1 MRGRYKSKENAGS
14 ECIHAFEA
22 KRDIGNGLFR
32 SYDSEPASY
41 SEGPNSPNGGILTSL
56 DDGNGPSTMN
66 SSLTGPKRSNYDG
79 EKRYLGVRVKM
90 PVRDMLNKIRIAKGM
105 DPKHIQG
112 NCGKA
117 LKGEKKRVNTNR
129 DRRSS
134 KRKQPTKSLEELAII
149 VEVLEEDLKASK
161 PYSQSNTSESPDY
174 SPEPNVQP
182 WNSPEQLQHS
192 HSMKFSQE
200 KKMPQQATNYCMS
213 ELKLSRSAHNH
224 NTSVPPLN
232 SQGRCINDE
241 SDNMM
246 PSPDSYMTYSPSN
259 TSECQVPSPQ
269 YSGFA
274 SPLSSSYELG
284 QDGGSDYQDSFSPQ
298 CQDSFSP
305 QCQDSFSPQCQDSFS
320 PQCQDSFSPQ
330 CQDSFSPQCQDSFS
344 PQCQDSFS
352 PQCQDSFSPQC
363 QDSFSPQCQDSFSP
377 QCQDGFSPQCQD
389 GFSPQCQ
396 DSFSPQCQDSFSS
409 YWLSYMGQNWNST
422 AYFWNQLQR
431 EESLLA
437 VVSDT
442 EVLATDRNGR
452 TALHRVVGQGKR
464 ALGYVIAKRMAALN
478 RLDVKDSEG
487 KTALHLAAQK
497 NQHLMVADLIHLGAC
512 VNEKDRSG
520 KTCLHLSVEN
530 GYIRVLEVL
539 KNMMKE
545 GIYVDVEATDNYGL
559 SVFQCAVV
567 ALNVTVRELERSV
580 APSQMRLHT
589 LRKEQMMET
598 LGCLLQM
605 GSYHHTLVRVSLYNI
620 GG

>member
-14 ECIHAFEA
+14 ECIHAFEG
-22 KRDIGNGLFR
+22 KWDIGNGLFG
-32 SYDSEPASY
+32 SYDSPMPGVPASC

-105 DPKHIQG
+105 DPKNIQG

-129 DRRSS
+129 DRKSS

-200 KKMPQQATNYCMS
+200 NKMPQQATNYCMS
-213 ELKLSRSAHNH
+213 ELKLSRSADNH

-246 PSPDSYMTYSPSN
+246 PSPDSYMTYSPSS

-269 YSGFA
+269 YSVFA

-305 QCQDSFSPQCQDSFS
+305 QCQDSFSPQCQDSFNPQCQDS
-320 PQCQDSFSPQ
+320 FNPQCQDSFNPQCQDSFSPH
-330 CQDSFSPQCQDSFS
+330 
-344 PQCQDSFS
+344 
-352 PQCQDSFSPQC
+352 
-363 QDSFSPQCQDSFSP
+363 
-377 QCQDGFSPQCQD
+377 
-389 GFSPQCQ
+389 
-396 DSFSPQCQDSFSS
+396 
-409 YWLSYMGQNWNST
+409 WLSYMCQNWNST

-431 EESLLA
+431 EERLLTG
-437 VVSDT
+437 VSDT

-464 ALGYVIAKRMAALN
+464 ALGYAIAKRMAALN

-559 SVFQCAVV
+559 SVFQCAAV
-567 ALNVTVRELERSV
+567 ALNITVRELERSV
-580 APSQMRLHT
+580 GPSQMRLHT

-605 GSYHHTLVRVSLYNI
+605 GSYHHTLGNYVT
-620 GG
+620 

>member
-14 ECIHAFEA
+14 ECIHAFSG

-32 SYDSEPASY
+32 SYDSPMPGEPASY
-41 SEGPNSPNGGILTSL
+41 SEGPNSPDSPDGGILTSL
-56 DDGNGPSTMN
+56 DDGNGPSTIN

-105 DPKHIQG
+105 DPKNIQG

-134 KRKQPTKSLEELAII
+134 KKKQPTKSLEELAII

-161 PYSQSNTSESPDY
+161 PYSQSNTSESADY

-182 WNSPEQLQHS
+182 WNGPEQLQHS

-200 KKMPQQATNYCMS
+200 NKMPQQATNYCMT

-246 PSPDSYMTYSPSN
+246 PSPDSYMTYSPSS

-274 SPLSSSYELG
+274 SPPSSSYELG

-305 QCQDSFSPQCQDSFS
+305 QCQDSFSSH
-320 PQCQDSFSPQ
+320 
-330 CQDSFSPQCQDSFS
+330 
-344 PQCQDSFS
+344 
-352 PQCQDSFSPQC
+352 
-363 QDSFSPQCQDSFSP
+363 
-377 QCQDGFSPQCQD
+377 
-389 GFSPQCQ
+389 
-396 DSFSPQCQDSFSS
+396 
-409 YWLSYMGQNWNST
+409 WLSYMGQNWNST

-431 EESLLA
+431 EESLLT

-559 SVFQCAVV
+559 SVFQCAAV

-605 GSYHHTLVRVSLYNI
+605 GSYHHTLGNYVT
-620 GG
+620 

>member
-1 MRGRYKSKENAGS
+1 
-14 ECIHAFEA
+14 
-22 KRDIGNGLFR
+22 
-32 SYDSEPASY
+32 
-41 SEGPNSPNGGILTSL
+41 
-56 DDGNGPSTMN
+56 
-66 SSLTGPKRSNYDG
+66 
-79 EKRYLGVRVKM
+79 M

-105 DPKHIQG
+105 APKNIQG

-200 KKMPQQATNYCMS
+200 NKMPQQATNYCMS
-213 ELKLSRSAHNH
+213 ELKLSRSADNH
-224 NTSVPPLN
+224 KTSVPPLN

-246 PSPDSYMTYSPSN
+246 PSPDSYMTYSPSS

-269 YSGFA
+269 YSVFA

-363 QDSFSPQCQDSFSP
+363 QDSFN
-377 QCQDGFSPQCQD
+377 
-389 GFSPQCQ
+389 PQCQ
-396 DSFSPQCQDSFSS
+396 DSFSPQCQDSFNPQCQDSFS
-409 YWLSYMGQNWNST
+409 PHWLSYMCQNWNST

-431 EESLLA
+431 EERLLTG
-437 VVSDT
+437 VSDT

-464 ALGYVIAKRMAALN
+464 ALGYAIAKRMAALN

-559 SVFQCAVV
+559 SVFQCAAV

-598 LGCLLQM
+598 LGYLLQM
-605 GSYHHTLVRVSLYNI
+605 GSYHHTLGNYVT
-620 GG
+620 

>member
-14 ECIHAFEA
+14 ECIHAFEG

-32 SYDSEPASY
+32 SYDSPMPGELASY
-41 SEGPNSPNGGILTSL
+41 SEGPNSPNGGLLTSL
-56 DDGNGPSTMN
+56 VDGNGPSTMN
-66 SSLTGPKRSNYDG
+66 SGPKCSNYDG

-105 DPKHIQG
+105 DPQNIQG

-200 KKMPQQATNYCMS
+200 NKMPQQATNYCMS

-246 PSPDSYMTYSPSN
+246 PSPDSYMTYSPSS

-274 SPLSSSYELG
+274 SPL
-284 QDGGSDYQDSFSPQ
+284 
-298 CQDSFSP
+298 
-305 QCQDSFSPQCQDSFS
+305 
-320 PQCQDSFSPQ
+320 
-330 CQDSFSPQCQDSFS
+330 
-344 PQCQDSFS
+344 
-352 PQCQDSFSPQC
+352 
-363 QDSFSPQCQDSFSP
+363 
-377 QCQDGFSPQCQD
+377 
-389 GFSPQCQ
+389 
-396 DSFSPQCQDSFSS
+396 
-409 YWLSYMGQNWNST
+409 T

-431 EESLLA
+431 EESLLT

-478 RLDVKDSEG
+478 RLDVKDTEG
-487 KTALHLAAQK
+487 KVNQMK
-497 NQHLMVADLIHLGAC
+497 NIA
-512 VNEKDRSG
+512 
-520 KTCLHLSVEN
+520 
-530 GYIRVLEVL
+530 
-539 KNMMKE
+539 
-545 GIYVDVEATDNYGL
+545 
-559 SVFQCAVV
+559 
-567 ALNVTVRELERSV
+567 
-580 APSQMRLHT
+580 
-589 LRKEQMMET
+589 
-598 LGCLLQM
+598 
-605 GSYHHTLVRVSLYNI
+605 
-620 GG
+620 

>member
-14 ECIHAFEA
+14 ECIHEA

-32 SYDSEPASY
+32 SYDSPMPGEPASY
-41 SEGPNSPNGGILTSL
+41 SEGPNSPHGGILTSL

-192 HSMKFSQE
+192 HSIKFSQE
-200 KKMPQQATNYCMS
+200 NKMPQQATNYCMS

-246 PSPDSYMTYSPSN
+246 PSPDSYMTYSPSS

-320 PQCQDSFSPQ
+320 PQCQDSFS
-330 CQDSFSPQCQDSFS
+330 SH
-344 PQCQDSFS
+344 
-352 PQCQDSFSPQC
+352 
-363 QDSFSPQCQDSFSP
+363 
-377 QCQDGFSPQCQD
+377 
-389 GFSPQCQ
+389 
-396 DSFSPQCQDSFSS
+396 
-409 YWLSYMGQNWNST
+409 WLSYMGQNWNST

-442 EVLATDRNGR
+442 EVLATDKNGR

-559 SVFQCAVV
+559 SVFQCAAV

-605 GSYHHTLVRVSLYNI
+605 GSYHHTLGKYVT
-620 GG
+620 

>member
-14 ECIHAFEA
+14 ECIHAFEG
-22 KRDIGNGLFR
+22 KWDIGNELFR
-32 SYDSEPASY
+32 SYDSPMPGEPASY
-41 SEGPNSPNGGILTSL
+41 AEGPNSQNGGILTSL
-56 DDGNGPSTMN
+56 DDGNGPSKRN

-105 DPKHIQG
+105 DPKNIQG

-117 LKGEKKRVNTNR
+117 LKGEKKRVNANR

-200 KKMPQQATNYCMS
+200 NKMPQQATNYCMS
-213 ELKLSRSAHNH
+213 RSADNH

-246 PSPDSYMTYSPSN
+246 PSPDSYMTYSPSS

-269 YSGFA
+269 YSVFA

-344 PQCQDSFS
+344 PQSQDSFS
-352 PQCQDSFSPQC
+352 PH
-363 QDSFSPQCQDSFSP
+363 
-377 QCQDGFSPQCQD
+377 
-389 GFSPQCQ
+389 
-396 DSFSPQCQDSFSS
+396 
-409 YWLSYMGQNWNST
+409 WLSYMGQSWNST

-431 EESLLA
+431 EESLLTG
-437 VVSDT
+437 VSDT

-452 TALHRVVGQGKR
+452 TALHRAVGQGKR
-464 ALGYVIAKRMAALN
+464 ALGYVIARRMAALN

-497 NQHLMVADLIHLGAC
+497 NQHLMVADLIHLGAS

-530 GYIRVLEVL
+530 GYIQVLEVL

-559 SVFQCAVV
+559 SVFQCAAV

-605 GSYHHTLVRVSLYNI
+605 GSYHHTLGNYVT
-620 GG
+620 

>member
-14 ECIHAFEA
+14 ECIHAFEG

-32 SYDSEPASY
+32 SYDSPMPGEPASY

-66 SSLTGPKRSNYDG
+66 SSWTGPKRSNYDG

-105 DPKHIQG
+105 DPKNIQG

-200 KKMPQQATNYCMS
+200 NKMPQQVTNYCMS

-246 PSPDSYMTYSPSN
+246 PSPDSYMTYSPSS

-274 SPLSSSYELG
+274 SPLSPSYELG

-344 PQCQDSFS
+344 SH
-352 PQCQDSFSPQC
+352 
-363 QDSFSPQCQDSFSP
+363 
-377 QCQDGFSPQCQD
+377 
-389 GFSPQCQ
+389 
-396 DSFSPQCQDSFSS
+396 
-409 YWLSYMGQNWNST
+409 WLSYMGQNWNST

-559 SVFQCAVV
+559 SVFQCAAV
-567 ALNVTVRELERSV
+567 ALNVTVRELEKSV

-605 GSYHHTLVRVSLYNI
+605 GSYHHTLVSLPI
-620 GG
+620 I

>member
-1 MRGRYKSKENAGS
+1 MRGPYKSKENSGS
-14 ECIHAFEA
+14 ECIHTFEG

-32 SYDSEPASY
+32 SYDSPMPGEPASY
-41 SEGPNSPNGGILTSL
+41 SEGPNSPTGGILTSL
-56 DDGNGPSTMN
+56 DDGHENGPSTLDY
-66 SSLTGPKRSNYDG
+66 SLTGPKRSNYDG

-90 PVRDMLNKIRIAKGM
+90 PVRDMLNNIRIAKGM
-105 DPKHIQG
+105 DPKNIQG
-112 NCGKA
+112 NSGKA
-117 LKGEKKRVNTNR
+117 LKGEKKRVNR

-161 PYSQSNTSESPDY
+161 PYSQSNKSESPDY
-174 SPEPNVQP
+174 SPEPNEQP
-182 WNSPEQLQHS
+182 WNIPEPLQHS

-200 KKMPQQATNYCMS
+200 NKMPQQATNYCMS
-213 ELKLSRSAHNH
+213 ELNLSRSADKH
-224 NTSVPPLN
+224 NTSAPPLN
-232 SQGRCINDE
+232 SQRGYINDE

-246 PSPDSYMTYSPSN
+246 PSPDSYMSYSPSS

-269 YSGFA
+269 DSVFA

-284 QDGGSDYQDSFSPQ
+284 QDGGSD

-330 CQDSFSPQCQDSFS
+330 CQGSFSPQCQDSFS
-344 PQCQDSFS
+344 PQCHNSFS

-363 QDSFSPQCQDSFSP
+363 HNSFSPQCQDSFS
-377 QCQDGFSPQCQD
+377 QH
-389 GFSPQCQ
+389 
-396 DSFSPQCQDSFSS
+396 
-409 YWLSYMGQNWNST
+409 WLSYMGQDWNSV
-422 AYFWNQLQR
+422 AYFWTQLQR
-431 EESLLA
+431 EESLLTG
-437 VVSDT
+437 VSDT
-442 EVLATDRNGR
+442 ELLATDKNGR

-497 NQHLMVADLIHLGAC
+497 NQHLMVADLICHGAC
-512 VNEKDRSG
+512 VNEKDRCG
-520 KTCLHLSVEN
+520 KTCLHLSAEN
-530 GYIRVLEVL
+530 GYVPVLEVL

-545 GIYVDVEATDNYGL
+545 GIYVDVEATDNCGL
-559 SVFQCAVV
+559 SVFQCAAV
-567 ALNVTVRELERSV
+567 ALNVIVRELERTV

-598 LGCLLQM
+598 LECLLQM
-605 GSYHHTLVRVSLYNI
+605 GSYHHTLDNHCGENANEVGSKMESYKFMHGVDSRPSKGNYVT
-620 GG
+620 

>member
-14 ECIHAFEA
+14 ECIHAFEG
-22 KRDIGNGLFR
+22 KWDIGNGLFG
-32 SYDSEPASY
+32 SYDSPMPGVPASC

-105 DPKHIQG
+105 DPKNIQG

-129 DRRSS
+129 DRKSS

-200 KKMPQQATNYCMS
+200 NKMPQQATNYCMS
-213 ELKLSRSAHNH
+213 ELKLSRSADNH

-246 PSPDSYMTYSPSN
+246 PSPDSYMTYSPSS

-269 YSGFA
+269 YSVFA

-305 QCQDSFSPQCQDSFS
+305 QCQDSFSPQCQDSFNPQCQDS
-320 PQCQDSFSPQ
+320 FNPQCQDSFNPQCQDSFSPH
-330 CQDSFSPQCQDSFS
+330 
-344 PQCQDSFS
+344 
-352 PQCQDSFSPQC
+352 
-363 QDSFSPQCQDSFSP
+363 
-377 QCQDGFSPQCQD
+377 
-389 GFSPQCQ
+389 
-396 DSFSPQCQDSFSS
+396 
-409 YWLSYMGQNWNST
+409 WLSYMCQNWNST

-431 EESLLA
+431 EERLLTG
-437 VVSDT
+437 VSDT

-464 ALGYVIAKRMAALN
+464 ALGYAIAKRMAALN

-559 SVFQCAVV
+559 SVFQCAAV
-567 ALNVTVRELERSV
+567 ALNITVRELERSV
-580 APSQMRLHT
+580 GPSQMRLHT

-605 GSYHHTLVRVSLYNI
+605 GSYHHTLVSVSLSYRRLKFSI
-620 GG
+620 WKS